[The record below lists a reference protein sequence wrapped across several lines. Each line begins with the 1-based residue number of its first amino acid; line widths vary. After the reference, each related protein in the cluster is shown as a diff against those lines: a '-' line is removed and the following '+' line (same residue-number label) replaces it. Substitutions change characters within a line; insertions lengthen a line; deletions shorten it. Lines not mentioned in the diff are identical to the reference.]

1 MAQKLTFKVTVDE
14 KLVRDLEQGDD
25 TVFYARLERIIRA
38 ELRQFNEVKN
48 GEGVHVRETTGDL
61 SERRKV

>member
-1 MAQKLTFKVTVDE
+1 MAQRLTFLVTVDE
-14 KLVRDLEQGDD
+14 KLVRDVEQGDD

-38 ELRQFNEVKN
+38 ELRHFNEVKN

-61 SERRKV
+61 SRRKV